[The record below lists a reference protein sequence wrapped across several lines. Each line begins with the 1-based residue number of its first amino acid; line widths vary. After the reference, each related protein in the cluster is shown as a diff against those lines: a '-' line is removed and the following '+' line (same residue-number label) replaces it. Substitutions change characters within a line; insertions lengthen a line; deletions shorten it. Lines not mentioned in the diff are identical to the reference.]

1 MSQTLFR
8 NFRLLDPHVA
18 DDLVDG
24 HELLVEGDRVKELSD
39 KPIKAAKANV
49 VNCGKR
55 TLMPGLIDCHVH
67 VIAVMVNIGQNAQL
81 PDATVAYRAA
91 RVMKGM
97 LDRGFTTVRDLGGA
111 TYPLVEAQEQG
122 LIEAPRLVIP
132 GKALSQTGGHG
143 DSRSRYDQRD
153 PATWNFKL
161 GSLGRLVDGVDEVRR
176 ACREELKQGAHFI
189 KIMANGGVASPND
202 PIHFLGFS
210 REEIVASVEEAKN
223 AGTYVAAHLY
233 TDEAIQRAVECGVH
247 SLEHCNLIQA
257 KTAKFAAGKGA
268 IACPTLVTYEYLKS
282 EGASLGLA
290 PESVA
295 KVDTVR
301 LAGMKSLEIMQ
312 KAGLTMAYG
321 SDLLGEM
328 HRHQSEEFVIRGR
341 VLPAIEVIRS
351 TSVHAAK
358 LLRKEGELGTVKA
371 GAFADIVLVDGNPL
385 KDLSLLTKQGAHL
398 ALIMQGGRF
407 HKSAL
412 T

>member
-1 MSQTLFR
+1 MSLTLFQ
-8 NFRLLDPHVA
+8 NFKLLDPHVA
-18 DDLVDG
+18 DETVEG
-24 HELLVEGDRVKELSD
+24 YQLLVEDGRVKELSD
-39 KPIKAAKANV
+39 KPIKASTARSI
-49 VNCGKR
+49 NCGGR

-122 LIEAPRLVIP
+122 LIEAPRLIIP

-143 DSRSRYDQRD
+143 DSRSRYDARD

-161 GSLGRLVDGVDEVRR
+161 GSLGRLVDGVAEVRK

-210 REEIVASVEEAKN
+210 REEVTAAVEEAEN
-223 AGTYVAAHLY
+223 AGAYVAAHLY
-233 TDEAIQRAVECGVH
+233 TDAAIRRAVECGVH

-257 KTAKFAAGKGA
+257 DTAKFAAEKGA
-268 IACPTLVTYEYLKS
+268 IACPTLVTYEYLGV
-282 EGASLGLA
+282 EGPQLGLA
-290 PESVA
+290 PESIA

-301 LAGMKSLEIMQ
+301 ISGMKSLEIMKQ
-312 KAGLTMAYG
+312 AGLTMAYG

-351 TSVHAAK
+351 ATVHAAK
-358 LLRKEGELGTVKA
+358 LLRQEGHLGTLRA
-371 GAFADIVLVDGNPL
+371 GAHADIVLVDGDPL
-385 KDLSLLTKQGAHL
+385 KDLALLIGQGKHL
-398 ALIMQGGRF
+398 ALIMQGGRM
-407 HKSAL
+407 HKNTL
-412 T
+412 N

>member
-1 MSQTLFR
+1 MTATLFR
-8 NFRLLDPHVA
+8 NFRLLDPHIA
-18 DDLVDG
+18 DEAVDG
-24 HELLVEGDRVKELSD
+24 YELLVEGDRIRELSD
-39 KPIKAAKANV
+39 KPISAANARIV
-49 VNCGKR
+49 DCGKR

-67 VIAVMVNIGQNAQL
+67 VIAVMVNIGQNALL

-91 RVMKGM
+91 RVMKAM

-122 LIEAPRLVIP
+122 LIVAPRLIIP

-210 REEIVASVEEAKN
+210 REEVIAAVEEAQN

-233 TDEAIQRAVECGVH
+233 TDAAIRRAVECGVH
-247 SLEHCNLIQA
+247 SLEHCNLIQSD
-257 KTAKFAAGKGA
+257 TAKFAAEKGA

-282 EGASLGLA
+282 EGGSLGLA

-301 LAGMKSLEIMQ
+301 VAGMESLDIMM

-351 TSVHAAK
+351 TTVHAAK
-358 LLRKEGELGTVKA
+358 LLRRVGELGTLKA
-371 GAFADIVLVDGNPL
+371 GAYADAVLVDGDPL
-385 KDLSLLTKQGAHL
+385 EDLSLLTKQGAHL
-398 ALIMQGGRF
+398 PLIMQGGRL
-407 HKSAL
+407 HKNEL
-412 T
+412 N